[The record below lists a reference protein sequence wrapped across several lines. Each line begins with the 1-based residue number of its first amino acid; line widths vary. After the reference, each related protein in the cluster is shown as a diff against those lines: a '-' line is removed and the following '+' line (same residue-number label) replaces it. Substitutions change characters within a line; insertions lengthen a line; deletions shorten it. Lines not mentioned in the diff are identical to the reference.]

1 MYIVLS
7 IGIVAAILFIF
18 AWLFSVSVSF
28 QGEHLVIRHLFN
40 KLVLSKQEISHIEVA
55 DQYLTDKCHNSPANI
70 TPIGFNRSMDKV
82 IIHTRGQRY
91 LVPVQSIEAFMEK
104 YEQFAVA
111 K

>member
-7 IGIVAAILFIF
+7 LGIAAAVIFIF

-28 QGEHLVIRHLFN
+28 QGEHIVIRHIFN
-40 KLVLSKQEISHIEVA
+40 KLAFSKQEIDRVEIT
-55 DQYLTDKCHNSPANI
+55 DQYLPDNV
-70 TPIGFNRSMDKV
+70 TPVGFNRSADKI
-82 IIHTRGQRY
+82 IIHTKSQRY

-104 YEQFAVA
+104 YEQFAAA